1 MTYISMFDQIDEV
14 DVKRMLNVYEA
25 KKVFYKKGR
34 TILSNMGNVSQIG
47 IILNGSANIT
57 KFDYNGNRIIL
68 DDLEKNDI
76 FGNLISSINSE
87 DAECVTKENTVITY
101 IDCEVLFID
110 YNIIMD
116 KSIKGNGCYGLFV
129 NNMFQILSSKI
140 AELNNRVE
148 VLTKRTSRE
157 KILKY
162 FKTLSQN
169 HLSDTFILPF
179 SYTDLADYL
188 AIDRSAMMRELKY
201 LREEGFIKTDKKKI
215 TLTFP

>member
-57 KFDYNGNRIIL
+57 KFDYNGNRIIIEK
-68 DDLEKNDI
+68 LEKNHV
-76 FGNLISSINSE
+76 FGELFSSNLNDDLS
-87 DAECVTKENTVITY
+87 VITNE
-101 IDCEVLFID
+101 DCEVLFID

>member
-1 MTYISMFDQIDEV
+1 MTYISMFNQIDEV
-14 DVKRMLNVYEA
+14 DVKKMLSAFDA
-25 KKVFYKKGR
+25 KKVSYKKGR
-34 TILSNMGNVSQIG
+34 TILSNMGNISQIG

-57 KFDYNGNRIIL
+57 KFDYNGNRIIIEK
-68 DDLEKNDI
+68 LEKNYV
-76 FGNLISSINSE
+76 FGELFSSNINNDLS
-87 DAECVTKENTVITY
+87 VITNE
-101 IDCEVLFID
+101 DCEILFID
-110 YNIIMD
+110 YNTIME

-148 VLTKRTSRE
+148 VLTKRSIRE

-169 HLSDTFILPF
+169 NLSNTFHLPF

-188 AIDRSAMMRELKY
+188 AIDRCAMMRELKS
-201 LREEGFIKTDKKKI
+201 LKEEGFIKADKKKI